1 VPATKFG
8 GGLAANYGA
17 LRILLIGTGVLV
29 IGMVGMALT
38 GMPVFWAVL
47 VGILGSIQPGIIMAV
62 GTLSAR
68 PENRAVGM
76 ALFYSLY
83 YAGGAVGPAVCGWVA
98 DRHGGPAGG
107 VLAAAAISALVVP
120 LFLLHRKLAAQTSR
134 IAPQASTRP
143 PAV

>member
-1 VPATKFG
+1 MTTST
-8 GGLAANYGA
+8 LY
-17 LRILLIGTGVLV
+17 
-29 IGMVGMALT
+29 
-38 GMPVFWAVL
+38 
-47 VGILGSIQPGIIMAV
+47 GILSIVSFALIWVFAVVAFVFTRRMRGHSHVTSKLAV

-107 VLAAAAISALVVP
+107 VLAAAAISALIIP
-120 LFLLHRKLAAQTSR
+120 LFLLHRKLARHEVMLVQ
-134 IAPQASTRP
+134 P
-143 PAV
+143 